1 MKTTLKRRELIK
13 RIERDMG
20 IDSLNKTI
28 VTVVTIIGIC
38 WLAFIVGVLVIDVMP
53 LI

>member
-20 IDSLNKTI
+20 IESNNNL
-28 VTVVTIIGIC
+28 IIGITFGIVIMFC
-38 WLAFIVGVLVIDVMP
+38 AVVYIVVSFIEAVS
-53 LI
+53 